1 MKNPAS
7 SAVIAMFCLI
17 AGFLA
22 GCVLTVGFLFDVF

>member
-7 SAVIAMFCLI
+7 SALIAMFCLI

-22 GCVLTVGFLFDVF
+22 GCVFATGIIFDVF